1 MKQSIYD
8 YIQSRAD
15 EFIGISDKIWEYAEL
30 SLNEYKSV
38 ACYLDFLK
46 KEGFTVRE
54 KAANVP
60 TAFVATYGE
69 GRPRIGIL
77 AEYDAL
83 SSLSQKPGVA
93 HKVPLVPGGHGHGCG
108 HNLLGAG
115 SLAAAVAV
123 KKLIELGH
131 LKGTVVFYGCPGEEG
146 CAGKTFMARDGE
158 FRDLDAAITWHP
170 GDVNEVRTGSNAAC
184 LQYLYSFQGVTA
196 HAAGDPHLG
205 RSALDAAELMNVG
218 VQFLREHM
226 RGCESVHY
234 SFLDVGGPSPNVV
247 QPTASVLYM
256 VRSDNVRNAKVL
268 LERVHNIARGAS
280 LMTGTTVS
288 IRQVDGTAST
298 LSNTVLERLIQKNL
312 EAAPLPVYS
321 GAERTFIEAIHNTY
335 DCRDLPGTGHKYD
348 WRVRRQVRD
357 WTWDGQNAIN
367 DFVMPY
373 VPSDY
378 MSPGSTD
385 VGDVSW
391 LTPTA
396 QFSAATWSS
405 NCPGHSWQMVSTG
418 KTSFAHK
425 AMLYAGMVL
434 AGTAADL
441 MTSPDILT
449 DAREEFHETAA
460 SGYDCPLEPD
470 LVAEPAAI

>member
-15 EFIGISDKIWEYAEL
+15 EFIGISDKIWEFAEL

-46 KEGFTVRE
+46 KEGFNIRE

-184 LQYLYSFQGVTA
+184 LQYLYSFQGVTS

-256 VRSDNVRNAKVL
+256 VRSDNVRNAKEL
-268 LERVHNIARGAS
+268 LERVHNIARGAC

-348 WRVRRQVRD
+348 WRVRKQVRD

-396 QFSAATWSS
+396 QFSAATWAS

-449 DAREEFHETAA
+449 DAREEFRETAA
-460 SGYDCPLEPD
+460 SGYDCPLEPN